1 VRKRISKT
9 PIFYFDILF
18 LIGELSALINPLNL
32 QDYHAILIGGDFN
45 LHHPLWNPVNYTK
58 HDPHADTLVDFMTEK
73 SLQPLLP
80 PGTITFPL
88 ENQSGGT
95 AIDLV

>member
-1 VRKRISKT
+1 LEPT
-9 PIFYFDILF
+9 
-18 LIGELSALINPLNL
+18 LIINTAKAQDNSLIDELHDLTNQLRL
-32 QDYHAILIGGDFN
+32 QDYHAILVGGDFN

-58 HDPHADTLVDFMTEK
+58 HDPHVDTLVDFMTER

-88 ENQSGGT
+88 ENRSREPQ
-95 AIDLV
+95 